1 MQTTY
6 ALLEPFSYNR
16 GYRKLLQP
24 AAPGAGSTYTHT
36 VPGDAW
42 ERLIALTFLFSTGSN
57 VANRVVT
64 IDYAEPQQ
72 ATFLSDGP
80 AVVVTA
86 STTNQAFNGSNQ
98 RTDSEW
104 NANTAIFFP
113 LWGGFLEAGW
123 SWKINV
129 ANIDAADTIT
139 SIVALVEKF
148 EVGREGYLVGGQ
160 DTADHLQWVEE
171 HFGG

>member
-6 ALLEPFSYNR
+6 ALLEPFSYDR

-24 AAPGAGSTYTHT
+24 AAPGADTVYKHT
-36 VPGDAW
+36 VPGDSW
-42 ERLIALTFLFSTGSN
+42 ERLIALTFLLSTDSN
-57 VANRVVT
+57 VASRAVT

-80 AVVVTA
+80 AVTVAA
-86 STTNQAFNGSNQ
+86 STTNQAFNGSNE
-98 RTDSEW
+98 RGTSEW
-104 NANTAIFFP
+104 NTGTAVFFP

-123 SWKINV
+123 SWTINV
-129 ANIDAADTIT
+129 ANMQAGDTIT

-148 EVGREGYLVGGQ
+148 EVGAEGYLVGGQ
-160 DTADHLQWVEE
+160 DTETHLQWVEQ